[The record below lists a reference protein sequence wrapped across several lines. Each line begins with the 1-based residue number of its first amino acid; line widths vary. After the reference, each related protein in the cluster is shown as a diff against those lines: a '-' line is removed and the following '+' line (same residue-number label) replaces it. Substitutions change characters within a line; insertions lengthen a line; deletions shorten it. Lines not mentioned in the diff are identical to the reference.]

1 MKSGQKYR
9 IRIDR
14 MFTYKVLRLIIF
26 GILLNVI
33 LSKVVLAIN
42 APLYLDNIGSI
53 LVGALAGPIPGM
65 IAAFISNYLGY
76 FGEPTGIMFG
86 LLTVA
91 MAYIA
96 AVISQHGLY
105 KKWSGYVLLFF
116 ITVLIGGAGGS
127 VLGWYVYGK
136 TVGGTIA
143 APYVFFLCN
152 HGLSGFLAQ
161 FLGDIILDITD
172 KGITVLT
179 VALVLHFFPEK
190 WRDNFPLGYIY
201 GCSKERLA
209 ADYEKLREPYDGDS
223 VYIKIV
229 KIITVAVV
237 ILAVVVNVYGTGRY
251 TSDVYMVDHNMYN
264 LFAYAIQLVGLE
276 RVEIQVSGDNKG

>member
-53 LVGALAGPIPGM
+53 LVGALAGPISGM

-127 VLGWYVYGK
+127 VLGWYVYG
-136 TVGGTIA
+136 A
-143 APYVFFLCN
+143 
-152 HGLSGFLAQ
+152 
-161 FLGDIILDITD
+161 
-172 KGITVLT
+172 
-179 VALVLHFFPEK
+179 
-190 WRDNFPLGYIY
+190 
-201 GCSKERLA
+201 
-209 ADYEKLREPYDGDS
+209 
-223 VYIKIV
+223 
-229 KIITVAVV
+229 
-237 ILAVVVNVYGTGRY
+237 
-251 TSDVYMVDHNMYN
+251 
-264 LFAYAIQLVGLE
+264 
-276 RVEIQVSGDNKG
+276 